1 MPPWNR
7 TLRNGNAFLHEAC
20 HHDEELE
27 REALALLI
35 GQSEASDFLE
45 NPAEVFEEGINL
57 EESSSPLLNQ
67 SLGPYKILQLLG
79 RGGMGEVYLAEDTR
93 LERKVALKLL
103 PEEFGHDRDRLE
115 RFRREAHAASALNHP
130 KMPTIHEIGEFE
142 GQTYLV
148 TEYIEG
154 QTLRQKLAEGR
165 FDLKEALEIG
175 SQIASALAAA
185 HQVGI
190 VHRDLKPENI
200 MLRPDDLVKVLDF
213 GLAKLTPT
221 DVTAAAHTQTG
232 DSAGGR
238 WPTCHRSRREG
249 ERVDGRSDL
258 FSLGVVL
265 YEMVAGERPFYGP
278 TSSDTLVAI
287 LEREPARLEQHRPG
301 VPEALEQIVAKALAK
316 DPARRSQS
324 AREILGDLKQLTH
337 ELESGTAW
345 QKTRPSTKRLLKIRW
360 PRGLTKRVL
369 GLAGVLVVA
378 VWASFYW
385 RDRLLNRVSVSP
397 VKSLAVLPLAN
408 LTGDPEQEYLA
419 DGMTDELISILTKLS
434 SLKVI
439 ARTSVMRYKGT
450 NKPLKTIAKELNVDQ
465 IMEGTVT
472 HSKDHVRVTA
482 RLIDPTTERNL
493 WAGTYE
499 RDLQDVLLLQSEL
512 AQSIVRQVKAKIT
525 PQEQQRFA
533 NVRRI
538 NPEAYEAYMRGVQL
552 KYRKTWRI
560 ENLMQAINYFQEA
573 IEKEPTF
580 AAAYSG
586 LALWYGSLGSKL
598 YFPSKRS
605 SSKG

>member
-1 MPPWNR
+1 M
-7 TLRNGNAFLHEAC
+7 
-20 HHDEELE
+20 
-27 REALALLI
+27 
-35 GQSEASDFLE
+35 
-45 NPAEVFEEGINL
+45 
-57 EESSSPLLNQ
+57 
-67 SLGPYKILQLLG
+67 
-79 RGGMGEVYLAEDTR
+79 
-93 LERKVALKLL
+93 
-103 PEEFGHDRDRLE
+103 
-115 RFRREAHAASALNHP
+115 
-130 KMPTIHEIGEFE
+130 
-142 GQTYLV
+142 
-148 TEYIEG
+148 
-154 QTLRQKLAEGR
+154 AEGR
-165 FDLKEALEIG
+165 FYLKEALEIG

-232 DSAGGR
+232 ILLGTVAYMSPEQARGQ
-238 WPTCHRSRREG
+238 
-249 ERVDGRSDL
+249 RVDGRSDL

-324 AREILGDLKQLTH
+324 AGEILGDLKQLTH

-360 PRGLTKRVL
+360 PKGLTKRVL

-450 NKPLKTIAKELNVDQ
+450 NKPLKTIAKELNIDQ

-482 RLIDPTTERNL
+482 RLIDPTTDRNL

-499 RDLQDVLLLQSEL
+499 RDLQDVLLLQSQL

-598 YFPSKRS
+598 YFPSKEVLPKARAAAL
-605 SSKG
+605 KALELDENLGEAYATLGLVLHIYDWDWLGAEMPTDGP